1 LKKKKMTLTQW
12 ILFTLA
18 IQVIHFLGT
27 WKLYKV
33 AGYKSWQAA
42 VPIYNAI
49 ILMKII
55 KRPLWWVI
63 LLFIPTINLILFG
76 VIWVETLRSFGKNSA
91 KDTFLGII
99 TFGLY
104 IYTIN
109 YSSNPT
115 HFPDRSLQ
123 AKTGLGETVSS
134 ILFAIVAATIVH
146 NYLIQPYIIPT
157 GSLEKSLLIGDFLFV
172 SKFHYG
178 ARAPMTAVSFPMVHD
193 TIPVIK
199 TKSYLK
205 KPQLPYFRLPALQKI
220 KRNDIVVFSW
230 PADTVR
236 QFFVREKRV
245 DKPIDKKSN
254 YVKRC
259 VGIPGDT
266 LEIIDGFIHTNGI
279 KNILPERAE
288 VQYTFNAYAKKG
300 VSSRKLLDEGFED
313 FDRIYKIETI
323 TESSFQQIIPY
334 ITGRRGTADNFYV
347 YTGSKGLPTD
357 LIRKLGL
364 RVSETLEVDKQ
375 LTITLEEADKLRKI
389 TWIDSVKQ
397 RINSIKVTNESFFP
411 NKIPY
416 NWNEDNFGPL
426 LIPKKEMS
434 IELTRDNLP
443 LYKKIIQEYEG
454 NQLELS
460 PTQIKING
468 EIASTYTFKKDYYWM
483 MGDNRHK
490 SEDSRF
496 WGFVPDDHIVGKPV
510 FIWFSIKGINDG
522 IKNWS
527 IRWDRVFTTVDGPG
541 ERRSYFPY
549 FLVFVVLWQGYVFYR
564 KRKAK
569 A

>member
-1 LKKKKMTLTQW
+1 MTLTQW

-134 ILFAIVAATIVH
+134 IMFAIVAATIVH

-313 FDRIYKIETI
+313 FDRIYKIENI

-397 RINSIKVTNESFFP
+397 RINSIKVPNESFFP

-454 NQLELS
+454 NQLELT

-549 FLVFVVLWQGYVFYR
+549 FLVFVVLWQAYVFYR

>member
-1 LKKKKMTLTQW
+1 MTLTQW

-18 IQVIHFLGT
+18 LQIVHFLGT
-27 WKLYKV
+27 WKLYKA
-33 AGYKSWQAA
+33 AGYQAWQAA
-42 VPIYNAI
+42 IPVYNAV

-55 KRPLWWVI
+55 NRPLWWVI
-63 LLFIPTINLILFG
+63 LLFIPTINLILFS
-76 VIWVETLRSFGKNSA
+76 VIWVEILRSFGKNSV
-91 KDTFLGII
+91 KDTLLGLV

-104 IYTIN
+104 IYALN
-109 YSSNPT
+109 YSDNPK
-115 HFPDRSLQ
+115 HISDRSLRP
-123 AKTGLGETVSS
+123 KTGFGETVSS

-146 NYLIQPYIIPT
+146 NYIMQPYIIPT

-178 ARAPMTAVSFPMVHD
+178 ARAPMTAVSVPMVHD
-193 TIPVIK
+193 TIPVLK

-205 KPQLPYFRLPALQKI
+205 KPQLPYFRFPALQKI

-279 KNILPERAE
+279 KNVLPERAE

-300 VSSRKLLDEGFED
+300 VSSRKLLAEGFED
-313 FDRIYKIETI
+313 FNRTYKIENI
-323 TESSFQQIIPY
+323 TESSYQQLIPY
-334 ITGRRGTADNFYV
+334 IVGRKGNTVENFSV
-347 YTGSKGLPTD
+347 ITESRGLPTD
-357 LIRKLGL
+357 LIRSLGL
-364 RVSETLEVDKQ
+364 RVSETLEANKQ
-375 LTITLEEADKLRKI
+375 LTLTLKEAAVLKKI
-389 TWIDSVKQ
+389 SWIDSVKQ
-397 RINSIKVTNESFFP
+397 GINSVKVPNESFFP

-416 NWNEDNFGPL
+416 DWNEDNFGPL
-426 LIPKKEMS
+426 IIPQKGTTVD
-434 IELTRDNLP
+434 LTRKNLP

-454 NQLELS
+454 NELEVT
-460 PTQIKING
+460 PTEIKING
-468 EIASTYTFKKDYYWM
+468 KLASQYTFKKDYYWM

-527 IRWDRVFTTVDGPG
+527 VRWDRVFTTVDGPG

-549 FLVFVVLWQGYVFYR
+549 FLVLFLLWQGYVFYR

>member
-1 LKKKKMTLTQW
+1 MTLTQW

-313 FDRIYKIETI
+313 FDRIYKIENI

-397 RINSIKVTNESFFP
+397 RINSIKVPNESFFP

-454 NQLELS
+454 NQLELT

>member
-1 LKKKKMTLTQW
+1 
-12 ILFTLA
+12 
-18 IQVIHFLGT
+18 
-27 WKLYKV
+27 
-33 AGYKSWQAA
+33 
-42 VPIYNAI
+42 
-49 ILMKII
+49 MKII

-313 FDRIYKIETI
+313 FDRIYKIENI

-397 RINSIKVTNESFFP
+397 RINSIKVPNESFFP

-454 NQLELS
+454 NQLELT